1 MRIVWDEPKRQAN
14 ITKHGLDFADLTMT
28 FFERAVVRPARSP
41 RFMAF
46 GRFEDGTIA
55 VVFATLGTEAISV
68 ISMRRANAAERMLHD
83 QAKGI

>member
-1 MRIVWDEPKRQAN
+1 MRIIWDEPKRRAN
-14 ITKHGLDFADLTMT
+14 IIKHGLDFADLTMT
-28 FFERAVVRPARSP
+28 FFERAVVRAARSQ

-55 VVFATLGTEAISV
+55 LGTEAISV

-83 QAKGI
+83 EAKRV

>member
-14 ITKHGLDFADLTMT
+14 IIKHGLDFADLTMA
-28 FFERAVVRPARSP
+28 FFETAVVRPARSP
-41 RFMAF
+41 RFKAF

-55 VVFATLGTEAISV
+55 VVFAALGTEAISV
-68 ISMRRANAAERMLHD
+68 ISMRRASAAERILHD